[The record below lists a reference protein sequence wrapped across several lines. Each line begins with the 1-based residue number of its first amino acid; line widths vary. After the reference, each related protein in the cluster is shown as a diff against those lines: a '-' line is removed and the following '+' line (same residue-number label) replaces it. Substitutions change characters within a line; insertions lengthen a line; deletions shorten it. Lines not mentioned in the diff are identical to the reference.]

1 MGVTINMEILK
12 IIIFSFGMSLTYVL
26 VILITSIFTYR
37 KIRLPDVINWKILF
51 FNSLI
56 LSIPFFLIIWWL
68 PILFSSVDL
77 SEVVINIIL
86 FLIISIVPSYEYLI
100 TPIVIIR
107 NEKLVPVSLSKR
119 VENLSNSIK
128 VFKINKEFANAY
140 AIGVLPNSKSI
151 ILSSDLFNEMNQIE
165 IDGII
170 SHEIGHL
177 KKNHLFKLYLS
188 ALLAL
193 LIGYI
198 STFYFYPLIENLNYN
213 IHILRAIHGA
223 FFYGLPMWIIPALF
237 QRNFEYQADI
247 YASKLVGRDNYI
259 NSLRKLD
266 NITNGTV
273 TKGGI
278 THPSLKKR
286 INNILK

>member
-37 KIRLPDVINWKILF
+37 QIRLPDLIHWKILF

-128 VFKINKEFANAY
+128 VFKISKEFANAY

-177 KKNHLFKLYLS
+177 KKNHLLKLYFS

-198 STFYFYPLIENLNYN
+198 STFYFYPMIENSNYN
-213 IHILRAIHGA
+213 IHILRAVHGA
-223 FFYGLPMWIIPALF
+223 FFYGLPVWIIPALF
-237 QRNFEYQADI
+237 QRNFEYQADY
-247 YASKLVGRDNYI
+247 YASKVVGKDDYI
-259 NSLRKLD
+259 NSLKKLD
-266 NITNGTV
+266 KMSNGTV

-278 THPSLKKR
+278 SHPSLDKR
-286 INNILK
+286 INNIMR